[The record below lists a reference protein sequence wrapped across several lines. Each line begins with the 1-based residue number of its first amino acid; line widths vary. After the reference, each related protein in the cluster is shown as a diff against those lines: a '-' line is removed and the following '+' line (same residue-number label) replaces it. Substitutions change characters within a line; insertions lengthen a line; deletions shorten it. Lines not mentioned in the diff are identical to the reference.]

1 MKRKPL
7 LPRRLS
13 LYATALTLVCGLI
26 ILPITLNAQLTKNY
40 ATDEVSHSTGALF
53 SGTFNVPDFANA
65 SDGVESTFAT
75 LEAQTILLVLSNNS
89 FVEFGFTANVPA
101 GATLYIPVQ
110 DDPSLGLLST
120 LAGGSL
126 GNLVTGLLGDQSFQV
141 QIKSSA
147 GTSVVT
153 YNSQNNGTRVFS
165 QGTFNFVKDGSGQ
178 SYITF
183 RANAGVNYSRVR
195 ITASTSGLV
204 AADYELKVQDA
215 YYLSGAATPCD
226 PFLTTSFDAQG
237 LSLSLLNSSGTP
249 VKNAERVI
257 DADTANFSTFG
268 YGIVNVGALGNISQD
283 IYFSNLSKVGDQVK
297 MKFKIPPS
305 LLSLG
310 VLGNINISAYRNDTV
325 VASTDIN
332 SVLSLQA
339 LGILQLSINNN
350 IPASVQIPVGATAQ
364 FNRVRITYNQLASV
378 GANQMMELYG
388 VDRVPPQPIVNVPS
402 ATTCPGTTVHVS
414 VTNVTAGVSYKWY
427 NSSNVVV
434 STDTFY
440 NALVP
445 ANGVTENYYVTS
457 SDCPDVESVGT
468 VIPVTGSTA
477 TCIAVSPVS
486 FLQGAFNPVTNMNK
500 EVTPAWAAILAAN
513 AVSQPYNT
521 TAFGYAGTETVSAAI
536 FTSTAAND
544 DVLDWMLLELKDSS
558 GTLID
563 RKAVLVLENGNVT
576 NADKTQPVVLK
587 AATGK
592 YHLTIR
598 HRNHLGLSTN
608 LNTFV
613 AGQNIID
620 FTSATDADLYGDAN
634 AFTTT
639 NGKTLMIA
647 GNANGNNFVSYAGSG
662 NDRAVILTV
671 LGGVNTNIVNNIYSP
686 SDLNLSGSVYYS
698 GTGNDRAV
706 ILNSL
711 GGDVGIVRAQ
721 QIR

>member
-1 MKRKPL
+1 MKRRPL
-7 LPRRLS
+7 LPRRLR
-13 LYATALTLVCGLI
+13 LYATVLTFMSGLI
-26 ILPITLNAQLTKNY
+26 ALPIALNAQLTKNY
-40 ATDEVSHSTGALF
+40 ATDEISHSTGAPF

-65 SDGVESTFAT
+65 SDGIESTFAT
-75 LEAQTILLVLSNNS
+75 LQAQTVLLVLSNNS

-101 GATLYIPVQ
+101 GATVYIPVQ
-110 DDPSLGLLST
+110 DDPSQGLLST

-126 GNLVTGLLGDQSFQV
+126 GNLLTGLLGNQSFQV
-141 QIKSSA
+141 QIKSST

-153 YNSQNNGTRVFS
+153 YNSANNGTRVFS

-178 SYITF
+178 LYITF
-183 RANAGVNYSRVR
+183 RANTGVNYSRIRV
-195 ITASTSGLV
+195 TANTSGLV

-215 YYLSGAATPCD
+215 FYFSGTATPCD

-237 LSLSLLNSSGTP
+237 LSLSLLNSNGAP

-257 DADTANFSTFG
+257 DADTANFSSFG
-268 YGIVNVGALGNISQD
+268 YGTVNVGALGNISQD
-283 IYFSNLSKVGDQVK
+283 VYFSNLSKVGDQVK
-297 MKFKIPPS
+297 LKFRVPPS
-305 LLSLG
+305 LLALG
-310 VLGNINISAYRNDTV
+310 VLDNINITAYRNDTV
-325 VASTDIN
+325 VTSTDIS

-339 LGILQLSINNN
+339 LGIIQLSLNNN
-350 IPASVQIPVGATAQ
+350 IPANVQVPVGATAQ
-364 FNRVRITYNQLASV
+364 FNRVRVTYNQLADL
-378 GANQMMELYG
+378 GANQLLELYG
-388 VDRVPPQPIVNVPS
+388 VDRVPPQPTVNIPS

-414 VTNVTAGVSYKWY
+414 ITNVTAGVSYKWY
-427 NSSNVVV
+427 NGSNVMV

-468 VIPVTGSTA
+468 VVSVTGSTA
-477 TCIAVSPVS
+477 ICIAVSPVS

-500 EVTPAWAAILAAN
+500 DVTPAWAAILAAN
-513 AVSQPYNT
+513 ATSQPYNIA
-521 TAFGYAGTETVSAAI
+521 AFGYAGTETVAASI
-536 FTSTAAND
+536 YTSTAEND

-576 NADKTQPVVLK
+576 NTDKTQPVILK
-587 AATGK
+587 AAPGK
-592 YHLTIR
+592 YHLTVR
-598 HRNHLGLSTN
+598 HRNHLGLSSN

-613 AGQNIID
+613 SGQNIID
-620 FTSATDADLYGDAN
+620 YTTATDADLYGDAN
-634 AFTTT
+634 AYATA
-639 NGKTLMIA
+639 NGKTLMVA

-662 NDRAVILTV
+662 NDRAVILAV
-671 LGGVNTNIVNNIYSP
+671 IGGINTNVVNNIYSP
-686 SDLNLSGSVYYS
+686 ADLNLSGSVYYS

-711 GGDVGIVRAQ
+711 GGDVSVVRAQ